1 MIDAA
6 PLFSPWFYA
15 FYVFTRSVAG
25 GRRFLSRAGI
35 FVVVCR
41 LLRRERQKRPKEER
55 KRIERERRGGKGVR
69 GGIKA
74 RVRERG
80 KQKRGGG
87 VALEKHN

>member
-55 KRIERERRGGKGVR
+55 KRIERERRGGGV
-69 GGIKA
+69 GGGNKSEGEGA
-74 RVRERG
+74 GETKERG
-80 KQKRGGG
+80 RGCT
-87 VALEKHN
+87 